1 MKIEWFSVLLALAV
15 PIVMGNVIPPPG
27 RSVEGERK
35 LIVELTNKS
44 LLCGFIMRAFSGE
57 AKLEAILRL
66 LELQQMDEEEDTTG
80 EETTADG
87 DETTVTMR
95 REMDMEARLEQE
107 EST

>member
-1 MKIEWFSVLLALAV
+1 M
-15 PIVMGNVIPPPG
+15 
-27 RSVEGERK
+27 
-35 LIVELTNKS
+35 LTTW
-44 LLCGFIMRAFSGE
+44 CGFKMKAFSGE

-66 LELQQMDEEEDTTG
+66 LELQQMDDEEEDTTG

-107 EST
+107 ESTYSGLSLQ